1 MNPERSMALLPDRA
15 RLPSGLVPVVS
26 ALLADIE
33 AGTGSDYASY
43 LVALASMLAPEQTTN
58 EEVS

>member
-1 MNPERSMALLPDRA
+1 MNPERRLVLPDSA

-43 LVALASMLAPEQTTN
+43 LLALASMLAPEQQTT

>member
-1 MNPERSMALLPDRA
+1 MNPERSLVIPDLA

-33 AGTGSDYASY
+33 AGTGSDYASN
-43 LVALASMLAPEQTTN
+43 LLALAAMLAPEQQTT
-58 EEVS
+58 EHEVS

>member
-1 MNPERSMALLPDRA
+1 MTERTLVLPDSA
-15 RLPSGLVPVVS
+15 RVPSGLVPVVS

-43 LVALASMLAPEQTTN
+43 LLALASMLAPETTN
-58 EEVS
+58 EEVSE

>member
-1 MNPERSMALLPDRA
+1 MALLPDRA

>member
-1 MNPERSMALLPDRA
+1 MNPERSLVIPDLA

-43 LVALASMLAPEQTTN
+43 LLALASMLAPEQTTN